1 MKQTKDPYA
10 ALRFPEFRYFIT
22 AQFLFTVAILI
33 QEVVLSFYLYEITH
47 DPLSLGLIGL
57 FEAIPY
63 ISVALFGGYF
73 ADRYNKKNIILACLL
88 IIIIC
93 SLAFLYFTHS
103 GVSQKYIDIQYKL
116 VIYYPT
122 ASFFIPKISEFVY
135 VTNLLVVIVL
145 ALCFVLG
152 FARGFF
158 GPAWSSLKPFLVPA
172 EHYPNSASWSSQFW
186 QSGMILGPASAG
198 FLYSWLGLSGTLKM
212 VIGLLILVFIVASL
226 ISTKHIVLNKS
237 SISVFQSLKEGIVF
251 VRKNRILWYAILLD
265 MFSVLFGGV
274 IAILPVFAKDIL
286 HVGAEGLGILRAAP
300 GIGAVL
306 TMLGTAYFP
315 PTRKAWRNMLIAVTG
330 FGVATLVFA
339 ISTNFWLS
347 VSALF
352 LTGAFDSIS
361 VIIRQTILQ
370 ILPPD
375 EMRGRV
381 SGVNGIFVSCSNE
394 LGAFESGVA
403 AKFFGAVPSVLFGGI
418 MTLVIAGII
427 FFRSKELFD
436 VKLEKVS

>member
-10 ALRFPEFRYFIT
+10 ALRFPEFRYFIS
-22 AQFLFTVAILI
+22 AQFLFTVAVLI
-33 QEVVLSFYLYEITH
+33 QEVVISFYLYEITH

-63 ISVALFGGYF
+63 ISLALFGGYF
-73 ADRYNKKNIILACLL
+73 ADRGDKKRIIQ
-88 IIIIC
+88 IC
-93 SLAFLYFTHS
+93 Y
-103 GVSQKYIDIQYKL
+103 G
-116 VIYYPT
+116 
-122 ASFFIPKISEFVY
+122 
-135 VTNLLVVIVL
+135 VIVL
-145 ALCFVLG
+145 CSFLLLWVTYPSANHSFNVSEIKFVIYLTVFILG
-152 FARGFF
+152 IARGFY
-158 GPAWSSLKPFLVPA
+158 GPSWSSLKPFLVPA

-198 FLYSWLGLSGTLKM
+198 FLYSWLGLTNTLTL
-212 VIGLLILVFIVASL
+212 VIVLFAIAFILVSL
-226 ISTKHIVLNKS
+226 ISKKPIQQSATHQNI
-237 SISVFQSLKEGIVF
+237 FQSLKEGIDF
-251 VRKNRILWYAILLD
+251 VRKNRILFYAILLD

-274 IAILPVFAKDIL
+274 IAILPVFAKDVL

-315 PTRKAWRNMLIAVTG
+315 PTRQAWRNMLIGVAG
-330 FGVATLVFA
+330 FGVATIVFA
-339 ISTNFWLS
+339 LSTNFWLS
-347 VSALF
+347 VGALF

-361 VIIRQTILQ
+361 VIVRQTILQ
-370 ILPPD
+370 VLPPD

-403 AKFFGAVPSVLFGGI
+403 AKFFGAVPSVLFGGV
-418 MTLVIAGII
+418 MTLVFATII
-427 FFRSKELFD
+427 FFRSGDLFD
-436 VKLEKVS
+436 VKLEKKA

>member
-1 MKQTKDPYA
+1 MTPTKDPYA

-22 AQFLFTVAILI
+22 AQFLFTVAILV
-33 QEVVLSFYLYEITH
+33 QEVVLSFYLYEITN

-63 ISVALFGGYF
+63 ISLALFGGYF
-73 ADRYNKKNIILACLL
+73 ADRGDKKRIIQLCYGIIFLCSILL
-88 IIIIC
+88 IWVTYPADNQAIDVSKTKFIIY
-93 SLAFLYFTHS
+93 LT
-103 GVSQKYIDIQYKL
+103 V
-116 VIYYPT
+116 
-122 ASFFIPKISEFVY
+122 
-135 VTNLLVVIVL
+135 
-145 ALCFVLG
+145 FVLG
-152 FARGFF
+152 LARGFY
-158 GPAWSSLKPFLVPA
+158 GPSWSSLKPFLVPA

-198 FLYSWLGLSGTLKM
+198 FLYSWLGLTNTLIV
-212 VIGLLILVFIVASL
+212 VIALFGIAFIFVCL
-226 ISTKHIVLNKS
+226 ISKKPIQQSATHQNI
-237 SISVFQSLKEGIVF
+237 FQSLKEGINF
-251 VRKNRILWYAILLD
+251 VRKSRILFYAILLD

-315 PTRKAWRNMLIAVTG
+315 PTRQAWRNMLIGVAG

-347 VSALF
+347 VGALF

-361 VIIRQTILQ
+361 VIVRQTILQ
-370 ILPPD
+370 VLPPD

-403 AKFFGAVPSVLFGGI
+403 AKFFGAVPSVLFGGV
-418 MTLVIAGII
+418 MTLVFVTVI

-436 VKLEKVS
+436 IKLEKK

>member
-1 MKQTKDPYA
+1 MKQNKDHYA
-10 ALRFPEFRYFIT
+10 ALRFPEFRNYLS

-33 QEVVLSFYLYEITH
+33 QEVVVSFYLYEITH

-63 ISVALFGGYF
+63 ISLALFGGYF
-73 ADRYNKKNIILACLL
+73 ADKRDKKNIIQICYGIIVLCSIILL
-88 IIIIC
+88 WV
-93 SLAFLYFTHS
+93 T
-103 GVSQKYIDIQYKL
+103 
-116 VIYYPT
+116 YPT
-122 ASFFIPKISEFVY
+122 DNQVVDVPKLKFIIYLTVF
-135 VTNLLVVIVL
+135 I
-145 ALCFVLG
+145 LG
-152 FARGFF
+152 LARGFY

-198 FLYSWLGLSGTLKM
+198 FLYSWLGLTNT
-212 VIGLLILVFIVASL
+212 LILVLVLLAIAFIFVCL
-226 ISTKHIVLNKS
+226 ISRKPIEPSNLEQN
-237 SISVFQSLKEGIVF
+237 IFQSLKEGIDFVF
-251 VRKNRILWYAILLD
+251 MPKNRILFYAILLD

-347 VSALF
+347 VAALF

-375 EMRGRV
+375 NMRGRV

-403 AKFFGAVPSVLFGGI
+403 AKFFGAVPSVLFGGV
-418 MTLVIAGII
+418 MTLVFVGVIY
-427 FFRSKELFD
+427 FRSGELFD
-436 VKLEKVS
+436 VKLER